1 MNGVN
6 LVPHD
11 CNTAPFSVHCGHG
24 AKKYLSVFVCWC
36 VYIYKYICK
45 YACTICVL
53 YIYIYVYIYYINIC
67 IYIYMDGVNLV
78 PHDCKTAPFSVH

>member
-1 MNGVN
+1 MGSIY

-11 CNTAPFSVHCGHG
+11 CNTAPFSVYCGHG

-36 VYIYKYICK
+36 VYIYKYKCK

-53 YIYIYVYIYYINIC
+53 YIYILYT
-67 IYIYMDGVNLV
+67 YIYMDGVNLG